1 MSETPERES
10 PAAASATATLP
21 AISLWLVDGFNV
33 LHAHLL
39 KGRDRKD
46 WWGAERRQLVIE
58 QAERLAARGERV
70 CVVFDGTRP
79 ADQAESPEDAL
90 LRVVFA
96 KDADDWMLKT
106 MRAAAD
112 PGGVAIVTGDRPVK
126 DRARRWGAH
135 AVSPREWL
143 ARCAETRPG
152 SATAAEG
159 EAEPRPG

>member
-1 MSETPERES
+1 MSDAPEREPSETP
-10 PAAASATATLP
+10 AALAALP

-39 KGRDRKD
+39 QGRDRKE
-46 WWGAERRQLVIE
+46 WWSAERRTLVVE
-58 QAERLAARGERV
+58 QAARLAARGERV
-70 CVVFDGTRP
+70 WVVFDGKRP
-79 ADQAESPEDAL
+79 ADEAESPSDAL
-90 LRVVFA
+90 LRIVFA

-143 ARCAETRPG
+143 ARCAAAP
-152 SATAAEG
+152 SASPTAG
-159 EAEPRPG
+159 GAEPRSS

>member
-1 MSETPERES
+1 MADTPESEAS
-10 PAAASATATLP
+10 DPASALSALP

-39 KGRDRKD
+39 RGRDRKE
-46 WWGAERRQLVIE
+46 WWSAERRQLVIE
-58 QAERLAARGERV
+58 QAERLAVRGERV
-70 CVVFDGTRP
+70 CVVFDGKRP
-79 ADQAESPEDAL
+79 ADEAEAPEDAL

-96 KDADDWMLKT
+96 ADADDWMLKT

-112 PGGVAIVTGDRPVK
+112 PGSVAIVTGDRPVK

-143 ARCAETRPG
+143 ERCAAASPSALAEEG
-152 SATAAEG
+152 S
-159 EAEPRPG
+159 

>member
-1 MSETPERES
+1 MADTEENDATG
-10 PAAASATATLP
+10 AASALSALP
-21 AISLWLVDGFNV
+21 AVSLWLVDGFNV

-46 WWGAERRQLVIE
+46 WWSAERRQLVIE

-96 KDADDWMLKT
+96 KDADGWMLKT

-143 ARCAETRPG
+143 ARCAATPSG
-152 SATAAEG
+152 SATAAEV
-159 EAEPRPG
+159 EAEPRSS

>member
-1 MSETPERES
+1 MAETPES
-10 PAAASATATLP
+10 QASDDASALSALP

-39 KGRDRKD
+39 RGRDRKE
-46 WWGAERRQLVIE
+46 WWSAERRQLVIE
-58 QAERLAARGERV
+58 RAERLAARGERV
-70 CVVFDGTRP
+70 CVVFDGKRP
-79 ADQAESPEDAL
+79 ADEAESPEDAL

-96 KDADDWMLKT
+96 ADADDWMLKT

-135 AVSPREWL
+135 AVSPRVWL
-143 ARCAETRPG
+143 ARCAA
-152 SATAAEG
+152 ATSRAVSE
-159 EAEPRPG
+159 EELP

>member
-1 MSETPERES
+1 MADLPESEATD
-10 PAAASATATLP
+10 PAGALSALP

-39 KGRDRKD
+39 RGRDRKE
-46 WWGAERRQLVIE
+46 WWSAERRQLVIE
-58 QAERLAARGERV
+58 RAERLAACGERV
-70 CVVFDGTRP
+70 CVVFDGKRP
-79 ADQAESPEDAL
+79 VGEAESPEDAL

-96 KDADDWMLKT
+96 ADADDWMLKT

-112 PGGVAIVTGDRPVK
+112 PGSVAIVTGDRPVK

-143 ARCAETRPG
+143 VRCAAATP
-152 SATAAEG
+152 SAIPEQDS
-159 EAEPRPG
+159 